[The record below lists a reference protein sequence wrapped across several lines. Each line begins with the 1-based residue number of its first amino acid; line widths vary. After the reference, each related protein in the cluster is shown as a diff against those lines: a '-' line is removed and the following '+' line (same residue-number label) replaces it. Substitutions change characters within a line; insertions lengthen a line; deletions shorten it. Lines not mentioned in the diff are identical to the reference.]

1 MKSQTR
7 IIKTA
12 DIVPIRWI
20 LGSLVLLTL
29 YFQTTLADPF
39 NSPKLWILLFFA
51 AWLSGYVLSY
61 RNIIFS
67 AKPVKEL
74 SIMVFVFLSFLFI
87 ATIFT
92 DSRYIAI
99 FGDTQRRNGFLQY
112 VSLSILLVATSI
124 FVRCFNV
131 KKIFTVT
138 YLIATISVIY
148 SLMQTTGNDFVNWNN
163 PYNSI
168 ISTLGNPNFA
178 AAVMAIMGVLTF
190 SSMFINTFKY
200 AQRIFAG
207 LLSLLLLFVIYKSN
221 ARQGLLA
228 YALGIGIY
236 LIIWLWVRNK
246 KIGLLALVAGVIL
259 FFSSILAMLQI
270 GPLEKYLYKPS
281 VSIRGYYWRAGIEM
295 LSDHP
300 FFGVG
305 IDRYGSYFKEY
316 REVNYPLT
324 YGFEITSTNA
334 HNTFIQFFATGGF
347 FLGLAYLLL
356 NAYIL
361 NRAAYGIR
369 NLTGSNRLYISGIFA
384 AWIAFHAQSLI
395 SIDNIGISIW
405 GWVLGGVIVGLSVS
419 ANDITNEKESF
430 SQRKRNV
437 VNLSQAI
444 TSGSTTLL
452 VAILV
457 AILYRG
463 ESNSYYGTQNVNL
476 VDQTSRTYF
485 KELQFKVIN
494 TPLNDLNYKLFA
506 ASRLIQ
512 SGFVNEGLGEA
523 EKIYLKDPRNLDTLM
538 LLALTYEQINNLPKA
553 IAYREKIAQLDPWN
567 ASNYL
572 ALGRDYKLQGNLV
585 KSNGMLDKILSFAS
599 TNAIAKQAN
608 EELKSK

>member
-1 MKSQTR
+1 MKAQTR
-7 IIKTA
+7 ITKTA
-12 DIVPIRWI
+12 DAIPMRWI
-20 LGSLVLLTL
+20 LGSLVFVTL

-51 AWLSGYVLSY
+51 AWLTGHILSY

-67 AKPVKEL
+67 VKPVKHL
-74 SIMVFVFLSFLFI
+74 SIILSVFLSFLFLS
-87 ATIFT
+87 TIFT
-92 DSRYIAI
+92 DFKYIAI

-112 VSLSILLVATSI
+112 LSLSILLVATSI
-124 FVRCFNV
+124 FIRSFNV
-131 KKIFTVT
+131 KKIFIVT

-163 PYNSI
+163 PYNSV

-190 SSMFINTFKY
+190 SSVFFNTFKF

-228 YALGIGIY
+228 YALGVGIF
-236 LIIWLWVRNK
+236 LIIWLWVKNK
-246 KIGLLALVAGVIL
+246 KISFLAIVVGVII
-259 FFSSILAMLQI
+259 FFISTLGMLQI

-295 LSDHP
+295 LRDHP

-305 IDRYGSYFKEY
+305 VDRYGSYFKEY

-324 YGFEITSTNA
+324 YGFELTSTNA

-356 NAYIL
+356 NGYIL
-361 NRAAYGIR
+361 KRAIYGIR

-384 AWIAFHAQSLI
+384 AWVAFHAQSLI

-405 GWVLGGVIVGLSVS
+405 GWILGGVIVGLSVS
-419 ANDITNEKESF
+419 ASDMTNESELF
-430 SQRKRNV
+430 SQRKRNEI
-437 VNLSQAI
+437 NLSQATI
-444 TSGSTTLL
+444 SGFTTLI
-452 VAILV
+452 VVILV
-457 AILYRG
+457 ATLYRG
-463 ESNSYYGTQNVNL
+463 ESNSYYGTQTINL
-476 VDQTSRTYF
+476 QDQSSRAYF
-485 KELQFKVIN
+485 RELQFKVIN
-494 TPLNDLNYKLFA
+494 TPLNDPSYKLFA

-512 SGFVNEGLGEA
+512 GGLVDEGLA
-523 EKIYLKDPRNLDTLM
+523 EVKKIYLKDPRNLDTLM
-538 LLALTYEQINNLPKA
+538 LFALTFEQLNNLPKA
-553 IAYREKIAQLDPWN
+553 IEYREKIVQFDPWN

-585 KSNGMLDKILSFAS
+585 KSNAMLDKILSFAS
-599 TNAIAKQAN
+599 TNPIAKQAN
-608 EELKSK
+608 DELKS